1 VRPDAA
7 ADLAD
12 PGDPDRADRLGFWD
26 TFAAILGSVL
36 MILLLMLLLAGLVA
50 LGVILVARRLRR

>member
-1 VRPDAA
+1 MPLLILLILVILIAQI
-7 ADLAD
+7 
-12 PGDPDRADRLGFWD
+12 GFWD